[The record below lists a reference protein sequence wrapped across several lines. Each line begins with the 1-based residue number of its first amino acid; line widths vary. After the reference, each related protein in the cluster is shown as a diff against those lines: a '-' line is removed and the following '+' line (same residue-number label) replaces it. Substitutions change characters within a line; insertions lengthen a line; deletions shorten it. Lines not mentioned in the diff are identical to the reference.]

1 MNLQKIGLIIRR
13 EYVTRVMKKSF
24 ILLTLLTPVL
34 FLLFIV
40 IASLIFAYE
49 GDEKKI
55 IAVVDESEMLNK
67 AIPDAK
73 NIYFKF
79 PQESL
84 EQLKSE
90 VKEGKYDGVLVL
102 PPIQVSNKEYVPQ
115 YFSDKRL
122 PLTLDETVK
131 DVVRSKVR
139 DFKLKAMGI
148 TAEEMDR
155 LDTRIQIKPQSIT
168 DKGENTSAY
177 SNIIGAALGYI
188 MTILMFMIT
197 IVYGSFVMRGVF
209 EEKVNRINELIIS
222 SVKPMELML
231 GKIIGIGGVGLTQF
245 GIWAIL
251 MPIVVMIGQL
261 LVPGAAQN
269 PPQMNPEMMNQIS
282 EFDFGMVINEISNQN
297 WLLILPALI
306 FYFIGGYLLYASLF
320 AAIGSALGDDMN
332 EGQSLT
338 LPVMLPV
345 ILSFYIAMSILRSPD
360 SSLAFWTS
368 LIPFFSPIVMPAR
381 LAFNPPVWQIGLSLV
396 LLFLGVL
403 ASIWVA
409 ARIYRVG
416 ILMYGKKANF
426 KELWK
431 WISYR
436 G

>member
-1 MNLQKIGLIIRR
+1 M
-13 EYVTRVMKKSF
+13 
-24 ILLTLLTPVL
+24 TLLTPVL

-49 GDEKKI
+49 GDEQKV
-55 IAVVDESEMLNK
+55 IAIVDDTDVLHK
-67 AIPDAK
+67 AIPDEK
-73 NIYFKF
+73 NLYFKF
-79 PQESL
+79 PEEPL
-84 EQLKSE
+84 DQLKQD
-90 VKEGKYDGVLVL
+90 VQEGKYDGVLVL
-102 PPIQVSNKEYVPQ
+102 PPIDLEDKEYLPQ
-115 YFSDKRL
+115 YYSDKRL

-131 DVVRSKVR
+131 DVVRGRVR
-139 DFKLKAMGI
+139 EYKLKEMGI
-148 TAEEMDR
+148 TEDEMDR
-155 LDTRIQIKPQSIT
+155 LNTRVQLKPQSIT
-168 DKGENTSAY
+168 DKGENNSAY
-177 SNIIGAALGYI
+177 SNIIGAGLGYL

-245 GIWAIL
+245 AIWAIL
-251 MPIVVMIGQL
+251 MPLVVMLGQL
-261 LVPGAAQN
+261 LVPGAAQTA
-269 PPQMNPEMMNQIS
+269 PQMNPEMMNQIS
-282 EFDFGMVINEISNQN
+282 EFDLGTVINEIANQN
-297 WLLILPALI
+297 WMLILPTLV

-360 SSLAFWTS
+360 SSLAFWAS
-368 LIPFFSPIVMPAR
+368 IIPFFSPIVMPAR
-381 LAFNPPVWQIGLSLV
+381 LAFNPPFWQIALSLI
-396 LLFLGVL
+396 LLFAGVL
-403 ASIWVA
+403 ACVWAA

>member
-1 MNLQKIGLIIRR
+1 MNVQKIGLIVRR

-24 ILLTLLTPVL
+24 ILMTLLTPVL

-49 GDEKKI
+49 GDEQKV
-55 IAVVDESEMLNK
+55 IAIVDDTDVLHK
-67 AIPDAK
+67 AIPDEK
-73 NIYFKF
+73 NLYFKF
-79 PQESL
+79 PEEPL
-84 EQLKSE
+84 DQLKQD
-90 VKEGKYDGVLVL
+90 VQEGKYDGVLVL
-102 PPIQVSNKEYVPQ
+102 PPIDLEDKEYLPQ
-115 YFSDKRL
+115 YYSDKRL

-131 DVVRSKVR
+131 DVVRGRVR
-139 DFKLKAMGI
+139 EYKLKEMGI
-148 TAEEMDR
+148 TEDEMDR
-155 LDTRIQIKPQSIT
+155 LNTRVQLKPQSIT
-168 DKGENTSAY
+168 DKGENNSAY
-177 SNIIGAALGYI
+177 SNIIGAGLGYL

-245 GIWAIL
+245 AIWAIL
-251 MPIVVMIGQL
+251 MPLVVMLGQL
-261 LVPGAAQN
+261 LVPGAAQTA
-269 PPQMNPEMMNQIS
+269 PQMNPEMMNQIS
-282 EFDFGMVINEISNQN
+282 EFDLGTVINEIANQN
-297 WLLILPALI
+297 WMLILPTLV

-360 SSLAFWTS
+360 SSLAFWAS
-368 LIPFFSPIVMPAR
+368 IIPFFSPIVMPAR
-381 LAFNPPVWQIGLSLV
+381 LAFNPPFWQIALSLI
-396 LLFLGVL
+396 LLFAGVL
-403 ASIWVA
+403 ACVWAA

>member
-1 MNLQKIGLIIRR
+1 M
-13 EYVTRVMKKSF
+13 
-24 ILLTLLTPVL
+24 
-34 FLLFIV
+34 
-40 IASLIFAYE
+40 
-49 GDEKKI
+49 
-55 IAVVDESEMLNK
+55 
-67 AIPDAK
+67 
-73 NIYFKF
+73 
-79 PQESL
+79 
-84 EQLKSE
+84 
-90 VKEGKYDGVLVL
+90 
-102 PPIQVSNKEYVPQ
+102 
-115 YFSDKRL
+115 

-131 DVVRSKVR
+131 DVVRGRVR
-139 DFKLKAMGI
+139 EYKLKEMGI
-148 TAEEMDR
+148 TEDEMDR
-155 LDTRIQIKPQSIT
+155 LNTRVQLKPQSIT
-168 DKGENTSAY
+168 DKGENNSAY
-177 SNIIGAALGYI
+177 SNIIGAGLGYL

-245 GIWAIL
+245 AIWAIL
-251 MPIVVMIGQL
+251 MPLVVMLGQL
-261 LVPGAAQN
+261 LVPGAAQTA
-269 PPQMNPEMMNQIS
+269 PQMNPEMMNQIS
-282 EFDFGMVINEISNQN
+282 EFDLGTVINEIANQN
-297 WLLILPALI
+297 WMLILPTLV

-360 SSLAFWTS
+360 SSLAFWAS
-368 LIPFFSPIVMPAR
+368 IIPFFSPIVMPAR
-381 LAFNPPVWQIGLSLV
+381 LAFNPPFWQIALSLI
-396 LLFLGVL
+396 LLFAGVL
-403 ASIWVA
+403 ACVWAA

>member
-1 MNLQKIGLIIRR
+1 
-13 EYVTRVMKKSF
+13 
-24 ILLTLLTPVL
+24 
-34 FLLFIV
+34 
-40 IASLIFAYE
+40 
-49 GDEKKI
+49 
-55 IAVVDESEMLNK
+55 
-67 AIPDAK
+67 
-73 NIYFKF
+73 
-79 PQESL
+79 
-84 EQLKSE
+84 
-90 VKEGKYDGVLVL
+90 
-102 PPIQVSNKEYVPQ
+102 
-115 YFSDKRL
+115 
-122 PLTLDETVK
+122 
-131 DVVRSKVR
+131 
-139 DFKLKAMGI
+139 
-148 TAEEMDR
+148 
-155 LDTRIQIKPQSIT
+155 
-168 DKGENTSAY
+168 
-177 SNIIGAALGYI
+177 
-188 MTILMFMIT
+188 
-197 IVYGSFVMRGVF
+197 
-209 EEKVNRINELIIS
+209 
-222 SVKPMELML
+222 ML

-261 LVPGAAQN
+261 LVPGAVQN

-297 WLLILPALI
+297 WLLILPTLI
-306 FYFIGGYLLYASLF
+306 LYFIGGYLLYASLF

-381 LAFNPPVWQIGLSLV
+381 LAFNPPVWQIGLSLI

>member
-1 MNLQKIGLIIRR
+1 MNFQKIGLIIRR

-24 ILLTLLTPVL
+24 ILMTLLTPVL

-40 IASLIFAYE
+40 VASLIFAYE
-49 GDEKKI
+49 GDEQKI
-55 IAVVDESEMLNK
+55 IAVVDESELLNK

-79 PQESL
+79 PDESL
-84 EQLKSE
+84 DQLKEE
-90 VKEGKYDGVLVL
+90 VQDGKYDGVLVL

-131 DVVRSKVR
+131 DIVKGKVR

-168 DKGENTSAY
+168 DNGENTSAY

-261 LVPGAAQN
+261 LVPGAVQN

-297 WLLILPALI
+297 WLLILPTLI
-306 FYFIGGYLLYASLF
+306 LYFIGGYLLYASLF

-381 LAFNPPVWQIGLSLV
+381 LAFNPPVWQIGLSLI

>member
-1 MNLQKIGLIIRR
+1 M
-13 EYVTRVMKKSF
+13 
-24 ILLTLLTPVL
+24 TLLTPVL

-49 GDEKKI
+49 GDEQKV
-55 IAVVDESEMLNK
+55 IAIVDDTDVLHK
-67 AIPDAK
+67 AIPDEK
-73 NIYFKF
+73 NLYFKF
-79 PQESL
+79 PEEPL
-84 EQLKSE
+84 DQLKQD
-90 VKEGKYDGVLVL
+90 VQEGKYDGVLVL
-102 PPIQVSNKEYVPQ
+102 PPIDLEDKEYLPQ
-115 YFSDKRL
+115 YYSDKRL

-131 DVVRSKVR
+131 DVVRGRVR
-139 DFKLKAMGI
+139 EYKLKEMGI
-148 TAEEMDR
+148 TEDEMDR
-155 LDTRIQIKPQSIT
+155 LNTRVQLKPQSIT
-168 DKGENTSAY
+168 DKGENNSAY
-177 SNIIGAALGYI
+177 SNIIGDGLGYL

-245 GIWAIL
+245 AIWAIL
-251 MPIVVMIGQL
+251 MPLVVMLGQL
-261 LVPGAAQN
+261 LVPGAAQTA
-269 PPQMNPEMMNQIS
+269 PQMNPEMMNQIS
-282 EFDFGMVINEISNQN
+282 EFDLGTVINEIANQN
-297 WLLILPALI
+297 WMLILPTLV

-360 SSLAFWTS
+360 SSLAFWAS
-368 LIPFFSPIVMPAR
+368 IIPFFSPIVMPAR
-381 LAFNPPVWQIGLSLV
+381 LAFNPPFWQIALSLI
-396 LLFLGVL
+396 LLFAGVL
-403 ASIWVA
+403 ACVWAA